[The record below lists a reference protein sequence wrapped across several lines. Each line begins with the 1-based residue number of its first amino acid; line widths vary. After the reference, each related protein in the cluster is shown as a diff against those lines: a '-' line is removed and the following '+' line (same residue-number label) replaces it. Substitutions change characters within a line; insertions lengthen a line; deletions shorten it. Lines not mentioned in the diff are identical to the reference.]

1 MGLRKRAPVNRFDEK
16 AAIRMRTTLDTASI
30 AAEALD
36 AVDHRKR
43 LKPFT
48 ERLDG
53 LDLAAAY
60 RVTAQIYE
68 KRIARGERRM
78 GRKIGFT
85 NRTIWDEY
93 KVFAPIWGYMY
104 DTTLFDIA
112 EARRVEAARF
122 AEPRLEPEIA
132 FGFSR
137 APRAGM
143 SEAEI
148 LDCVDWVS
156 HGFEI
161 VQSHYPDWKFAA
173 PDTVAN
179 GGLHGM
185 FFLGAKVPVAGDRTA
200 WLQALGNFEIDL
212 YRDGKLVDSGHA
224 RNVLDGPLSALKHFL
239 HLLANDP
246 GNEPLAADEIV
257 TTGTVTK
264 AWPVAPGER
273 WHTQLRGIA
282 LPRAEIAFV

>member
-1 MGLRKRAPVNRFDEK
+1 ME
-16 AAIRMRTTLDTASI
+16 TTLDTASI

-36 AVDHRKR
+36 AIDHRKR
-43 LKPFT
+43 LEPFT
-48 ERLDG
+48 GRVEG

-68 KRIARGERRM
+68 RRIARGEKRM

-85 NRTIWDEY
+85 NRTIWEEY

-112 EARRVEAARF
+112 EAREVAVSRF

-148 LDCVDWVS
+148 FDCVAWVS

-161 VQSHYPDWKFAA
+161 VQSHYPGWKFAA

-179 GGLHGM
+179 GGLHGV
-185 FFLGAKVPVAGDRTA
+185 FYLGRKVPVSGDRGG
-200 WLQALGNFEIDL
+200 WLKALSDFEIDL
-212 YRDGKLVDSGHA
+212 CRDGELVDTGHA
-224 RNVLDGPLSALKHFL
+224 RNVLDGPLSALRHFL
-239 HLLANDP
+239 DLLANDP
-246 GNEPLAADEIV
+246 GNEPLAAGEVV

-264 AWPVAPGER
+264 AWPVAAGER
-273 WHTQLRGIA
+273 WYTQLRGLE
-282 LPRAEIAFV
+282 LPGAEISFR

>member
-1 MGLRKRAPVNRFDEK
+1 ME
-16 AAIRMRTTLDTASI
+16 TTLDTASI

-36 AVDHRKR
+36 AIDRRKR
-43 LKPFT
+43 LQPFT
-48 ERLDG
+48 ERIEG

-68 KRIARGERRM
+68 RRIARGEKRM

-104 DTTLFDIA
+104 DTTLFDMA
-112 EARRVEAARF
+112 DARAIEVAQF

-148 LDCVDWVS
+148 LDCVEWAAC
-156 HGFEI
+156 GFEI
-161 VQSHYPDWKFAA
+161 VQSHYPGWKFAA

-179 GGLHGM
+179 GGLHGA
-185 FFLGAKVPVAGDRTA
+185 FYLGGKVPVGGDRA
-200 WLQALGNFEIDL
+200 GWLKALSNFEIDL
-212 YRDGKLVDSGHA
+212 YRDGKLVEEVAHEF
-224 RNVLDGPLSALKHFL
+224 RDGPMRGTCS
-239 HLLANDP
+239 
-246 GNEPLAADEIV
+246 
-257 TTGTVTK
+257 TG
-264 AWPVAPGER
+264 R
-273 WHTQLRGIA
+273 CR
-282 LPRAEIAFV
+282 R